1 MAKKIR
7 KTFTDIFEL
16 PTEAASNMPVITVT
30 GNINIIIENYGGIVE
45 FSDEKIVLGVL
56 DGCMKIEGKGLDIK
70 YMNTRCMTV
79 DGKIG
84 SIDFFNNG
92 EENNNLSN

>member
-30 GNINIIIENYGGIVE
+30 GNINIIIENYGGIIE

-56 DGCMKIEGKGLDIK
+56 NGFMKIEGKRLDIK
-70 YMNTRCMTV
+70 YMNTKCMTV

-84 SIDFFNNG
+84 SIGFFDNG
-92 EENNNLSN
+92 KEK

>member
-30 GNINIIIENYGGIVE
+30 GNINIIIENYGGIIEV
-45 FSDEKIVLGVL
+45 SDEKIVLGVL
-56 DGCMKIEGKGLDIK
+56 NGFMKIEGKKLDIK
-70 YMNTRCMTV
+70 YMNTKCMTV

-84 SIDFFNNG
+84 SIGFFDNG
-92 EENNNLSN
+92 KEK

>member
-30 GNINIIIENYGGIVE
+30 GNIHIIIENYGGIIE

-56 DGCMKIEGKGLDIK
+56 NGFMKIEGKKLDIK
-70 YMNTRCMTV
+70 YMNTKCMTV

-84 SIDFFNNG
+84 SIGFFDNG
-92 EENNNLSN
+92 KEK

>member
-30 GNINIIIENYGGIVE
+30 GNINIIIENDGGIIE
-45 FSDEKIVLGVL
+45 ISDEKIVLGVL
-56 DGCMKIEGKGLDIK
+56 NGFMKIEGKRLDIK
-70 YMNTRCMTV
+70 YMNTKCMTV

-84 SIDFFNNG
+84 SIGFFDNG
-92 EENNNLSN
+92 KEK

>member
-30 GNINIIIENYGGIVE
+30 GNINIIIENYQIT
-45 FSDEKIVLGVL
+45 FT
-56 DGCMKIEGKGLDIK
+56 K
-70 YMNTRCMTV
+70 Y
-79 DGKIG
+79 I
-84 SIDFFNNG
+84 
-92 EENNNLSN
+92 

>member
-30 GNINIIIENYGGIVE
+30 VYINIIIENYGGIIE

-56 DGCMKIEGKGLDIK
+56 NGFMKIEGKRLDIK
-70 YMNTRCMTV
+70 YMNTKCMTV

-84 SIDFFNNG
+84 SIGFFD
-92 EENNNLSN
+92 SNE